1 METQEGKAEAFFRKS
16 GKKIDSLLEEIRNS
30 DFAKKMELE
39 NRLKEL
45 KKDGENLNKKLN
57 DFSKE
62 NKSTFEDFKNSMEE
76 SIEDVKNLFKKHKE
90 KK

>member
-16 GKKIDSLLEEIRNS
+16 GKKIDSLLEEMRNS

-45 KKDGENLNKKLN
+45 KKDGENLNKKFS
-57 DFSKE
+57 DFSKD
-62 NKSTFEDFKNSMEE
+62 NKSTFEDIKNSIKE
-76 SIEDVKNLFKKHKE
+76 SIEDIKNIFKKQKG
-90 KK
+90 